1 MIKKIV
7 DLASALHSLA
17 PGSSWIYEDDDY
29 STIQWLSE
37 DIDQPSEESV
47 IAEITRLQK
56 ELDEEIAKEEARVI
70 ALNSARLSA
79 ISKLSALGLTE
90 EEAKAIIGI

>member
-1 MIKKIV
+1 MKKVI

-37 DIDQPSEESV
+37 DIDQPSEDSV
-47 IAEITRLQK
+47 MAEIARLQK
-56 ELDEEIAKEEARVI
+56 ELEEEVAKEEAKML
-70 ALNSARLSA
+70 ALESARLSA
-79 ISKLSALGLTE
+79 IEKLSALGLTE